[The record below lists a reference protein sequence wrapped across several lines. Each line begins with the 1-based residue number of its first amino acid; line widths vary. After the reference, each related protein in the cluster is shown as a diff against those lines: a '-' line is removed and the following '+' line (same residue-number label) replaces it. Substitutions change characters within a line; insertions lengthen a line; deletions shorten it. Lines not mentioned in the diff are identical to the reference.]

1 MRRLGVLCFFVI
13 SLSASPVSASEAL
26 VAVGTV
32 DLALASV
39 GFSVPLSPVPS
50 PGEAAGAKSTL
61 RQRHIGGGILVGVGL
76 TVQTANVINAVL
88 SVFDVGHEGVLVG
101 LPLVSIPFA
110 PLTAIGFREA
120 LTDGSP
126 RGTMR
131 SAGIGLL
138 EGGCYAALV
147 AGVFA
152 INFLSTYDVA
162 SGAVVAAFVV
172 PHAATAVGLLIPGI
186 ICLAVSKHLSQ
197 DEALG
202 KVRIVP
208 TIGPTSMGVHGR
220 F

>member
-1 MRRLGVLCFFVI
+1 MWILCFLVI
-13 SLSASPVSASEAL
+13 SFSASPGSASEAPGR
-26 VAVGTV
+26 VGTA
-32 DLALASV
+32 DLPLASA
-39 GFSVPLSPVPS
+39 GFSLPLSPAPS
-50 PGEAAGAKSTL
+50 LVEGAGAEPTL

-88 SVFDVGHEGVLVG
+88 SVFDAGHEGVLVG

-126 RGTMR
+126 RATMR
-131 SAGIGLL
+131 GAGIGLL

-152 INFLSTYDVA
+152 INFRSTYDVA
-162 SGAVVAAFVV
+162 SGAAVAAFVV

-197 DEALG
+197 DESIG

-208 TIGPTSMGVHGR
+208 AIGPTSVGVHGR